1 MVHSGANHMV
11 ATLIMRTIFIINDA
25 FNELAKL
32 LKIAENLLRNE
43 NLLTEVILGDKLYS
57 DARLDR
63 NGIFYLLDDSSRF
76 LQALNPEDHKNMWKI
91 GDL

>member
-1 MVHSGANHMV
+1 MAHSGANHMV

-43 NLLTEVILGDKLYS
+43 NLLTEVILGDNTQMLGLTATEY
-57 DARLDR
+57 
-63 NGIFYLLDDSSRF
+63 FTF
-76 LQALNPEDHKNMWKI
+76 
-91 GDL
+91 